1 MSRSALTF
9 GPFRL
14 DPKGPRLWKGDESV
28 ALQPRPLAVLCYLAA
43 RPGEVVGRDELIRT
57 LWAGTYVTRSVLK
70 VAMHAVREALGDDAD
85 SPRYIETVGR
95 EGYRF
100 IAADTAAGTPQA
112 PNVVGR
118 ARELAVLAAA
128 FEQAARG
135 TRRIVFVTGE
145 AGIGKTTLIEQF
157 LVDVDASV
165 ARGRCL
171 EQYGGGEAYLPVLEA
186 IGRLA
191 RDDAPGETGRVL
203 KRYAPTWAAQLPILD
218 IHAPPTTPARMLR
231 EIADALEVL
240 TRERTLVLV
249 LEDLQWSDPS
259 TVDLIAYLAR
269 RRETARL
276 LVIATF
282 RPADVTDHPL
292 ERARQELHAST
303 EEVQLAP
310 LSPADVRA
318 YVDARFGAA
327 PRDQMRR
334 LAARVHERTDGNAL
348 FMVDMVNDLVAQEA
362 LVWRDGGWRV
372 EGSITQATSR
382 VPPGLRELIAG
393 RLDRL
398 TPAMRTAL
406 EAASIVGDEFAVP
419 AVATAVDEPP
429 DHVEEVFEKLA
440 AQGML
445 VGDAG
450 VAEAPDGTL
459 AGRYRFLHALYR
471 HVLYDGIGAARRMR
485 LHRAIGLRE
494 EAGGGRAAELA
505 MHFERGGDQARALA
519 YHERA
524 GSAALERHAP
534 HEAAAHFGAALDA
547 LARQPELPDRAEREL
562 DLVLARAN
570 ILMTTRGYAA
580 PETERDFARA
590 RALCDALPGNPRV
603 VPVLRGLLSYRQVR
617 AELAAARDLGELLL
631 GHAGADREARVQAHY
646 GHGAT
651 LFHLGELDAAR
662 AHFEHALA
670 EYDPA
675 MHGDHMRVYGGYD
688 PGVACAMWLG
698 WTLAPLGQLDEAAER
713 VRGGLDLARRLAHPF
728 SLAWAHY
735 ATGAFDM
742 IFGDYAGAADASAEA
757 ERLAEEHGF
766 PYVLGMATAN
776 RGWAII
782 MQGDRAAGI
791 PILRDGVAA
800 VDATG
805 AALLRPQYLG
815 MLAAADAMEGRLD
828 AAAAR
833 VDEALAEMERTG
845 QRLHEVQLL
854 LWKARLAPETDV
866 EGWLRRALDA
876 ARRQGA
882 RVLEL
887 RAAVALARRWRQ
899 KGRIADARTLVA
911 AAHAPFVD
919 DPAAITRHRGRAP
932 AARRILTVTP
942 RLS

>member
-1 MSRSALTF
+1 MTRSALTF

-14 DPKGPRLWKGDESV
+14 DPKGPRLWKGEESV
-28 ALQPRPLAVLCYLAA
+28 ALQPRPLAVLCYLAT
-43 RPGEVVGRDELIRT
+43 RPGQIIGRDELIRT
-57 LWAGTYVTRSVLK
+57 LWAGTYVTRTVLK
-70 VAMHAVREALGDDAD
+70 VAVHTLREALGDDAD

-95 EGYRF
+95 KGYRF
-100 IAADTAAGTPQA
+100 IAAETAGGTAHAPQL
-112 PNVVGR
+112 VGR
-118 ARELAVLAAA
+118 AGELALLRAA
-128 FEQAARG
+128 FDHAAG
-135 TRRIVFVTGE
+135 GARRIVFVTGE
-145 AGIGKTTLIEQF
+145 AGIGKTTLIEHF
-157 LVDVDASV
+157 LTNVDTWV

-191 RDDAPGETGRVL
+191 RDDSTGETIRVL
-203 KRYAPTWAAQLPILD
+203 NRHAPTWAAQLPILET
-218 IHAPPTTPARMLR
+218 HAAPTTPARMLR
-231 EIADALEVL
+231 EMADALEVL
-240 TRERTLVLV
+240 ARERTLALV

-259 TVDLIAYLAR
+259 TIDLIAYLAR

-292 ERARQELHAST
+292 ERARQELHANT
-303 EEVQLAP
+303 EEMRLAP
-310 LSPADVRA
+310 LSAADVHA
-318 YVDARFGAA
+318 YVDARFGGA

-362 LVWRDGGWRV
+362 LVWRDGRWRV
-372 EGSITQATSR
+372 EESIAQATGR
-382 VPPGLRELIAG
+382 VPPGLRELVAR
-393 RLDRL
+393 RLERL
-398 TPAMRTAL
+398 TPAMRAAL
-406 EAASIVGDEFAVP
+406 EVASVVGDEFAVST
-419 AVATAVDEPP
+419 VAAALDEP
-429 DHVEEVFEKLA
+429 VEMVEDQLDELA

-450 VAEAPDGTL
+450 VVESPDGML

-471 HVLYDGIGAARRMR
+471 RVLYDGIGAARRMR

-494 EAGGGRAAELA
+494 EASGGRAAELA
-505 MHFERGGDQARALA
+505 MHFERGGDHARALA

-524 GSAALERHAP
+524 GAAALERHAP
-534 HEAAAHFGAALDA
+534 HEAAGHFGAALEA
-547 LARQPELPDRAEREL
+547 LARQPALPGRAEREL

-570 ILMTTRGYAA
+570 LLMTTRGYAA

-590 RALCDALPGNPRV
+590 RALCDGSPGSPRV

-617 AELAAARDLGELLL
+617 AELTAARDLGELLL
-631 GHAGADREARVQAHY
+631 DRAAADREARVQAHY

-651 LFHLGELDAAR
+651 LFHMGELEAAR

-675 MHGDHMRVYGGYD
+675 MHGEHMRVYGGYD
-688 PGVACAMWLG
+688 PAVACAMWLG
-698 WTLAPLGQLDEAAER
+698 WTLAPLGRLDEAVQRAR
-713 VRGGLDLARRLAHPF
+713 DGIDLARRLAHPF

-735 ATGAFDM
+735 AIGAFDL
-742 IFGDYAGAADASAEA
+742 IFGDYPGAATANAEA

-776 RGWAII
+776 RGWAMI

-815 MLAAADAMEGRLD
+815 MLAAADAMEGRID
-828 AAAAR
+828 AAIAR
-833 VDEALAEMERTG
+833 VDEALADMERTG

-854 LWKARLAPETDV
+854 LWKSRLAPENDV
-866 EGWLRRALDA
+866 EDFLRRALDV

-887 RAAVALARRWRQ
+887 RAAVALGRHWRQ
-899 KGRIADARTLVA
+899 RDRGADARTLVA
-911 AAHAPFVD
+911 GAHAPFAD
-919 DPAAITRHRGRAP
+919 GPAAIPDIA
-932 AARRILTVTP
+932 AARRL
-942 RLS
+942 LAES

>member
-1 MSRSALTF
+1 MARSALTF

-14 DPKGPRLWKGDESV
+14 DPKGPRLWKGEESV
-28 ALQPRPLAVLCYLAA
+28 ALQPRPLAVLCYLAT
-43 RPGEVVGRDELIRT
+43 RPGQIIGRDELIRT
-57 LWAGTYVTRSVLK
+57 LWAGTYVTRTVLK
-70 VAMHAVREALGDDAD
+70 VAVHTLREALGDDAD

-95 EGYRF
+95 KGYRF
-100 IAADTAAGTPQA
+100 IAAETASGTAHTPQL
-112 PNVVGR
+112 VGR
-118 ARELAVLAAA
+118 AGELALLRAA
-128 FEQAARG
+128 FDHAAG
-135 TRRIVFVTGE
+135 GARRIVFVTGE

-157 LVDVDASV
+157 LADVDARV

-191 RDDAPGETGRVL
+191 RDDGTGETGRVL
-203 KRYAPTWAAQLPILD
+203 NRHAPTWAAQLPILET
-218 IHAPPTTPARMLR
+218 HAPPTTPARMLR

-240 TRERTLVLV
+240 THEKTLVLV

-259 TVDLIAYLAR
+259 TIDLIAYLAR

-303 EEVQLAP
+303 EEVRLAP
-310 LSPADVRA
+310 LSAADVQA

-372 EGSITQATSR
+372 QGSITQATSR
-382 VPPGLRELIAG
+382 VPPGLRELITR
-393 RLDRL
+393 RLERL
-398 TPAMRTAL
+398 TPAMRAAL
-406 EAASIVGDEFAVP
+406 EVASIVGDEFAVP
-419 AVATAVDEPP
+419 VVAAALDEPP
-429 DHVEEVFEKLA
+429 EHVEEVFEKLA

-450 VAEAPDGTL
+450 LAAMPDGTL

-471 HVLYDGIGAARRMR
+471 HVLYDGIGAARRTR
-485 LHRAIGLRE
+485 LHRAIGLHE
-494 EAGGGRAAELA
+494 EAAGGRAAELA
-505 MHFERGGDQARALA
+505 MHFERAGDHARALE

-534 HEAAAHFGAALDA
+534 HEAAGHFGAALEA
-547 LARQPELPDRAEREL
+547 LARQPAVPDRAEREL
-562 DLVLARAN
+562 DLVLSRAN
-570 ILMTTRGYAA
+570 LLMTTRGYAA

-590 RALCDALPGNPRV
+590 RALCDGFPASARV
-603 VPVLRGLLSYRQVR
+603 IPVLRGLLSYRQVR

-631 GHAGADREARVQAHY
+631 ARADADREARVQAHY

-651 LFHLGELDAAR
+651 LFHLGEFDAAR
-662 AHFEHALA
+662 AHFERALA

-698 WTLAPLGQLDEAAER
+698 WTLAPLGRLDDAAKHAQK
-713 VRGGLDLARRLAHPF
+713 GLDLARRLAHPF

-742 IFGDYAGAADASAEA
+742 IFGDYAAAAEASAEA

-776 RGWAII
+776 RGWAVI

-815 MLAAADAMEGRLD
+815 MLAAADAMEGRVE

-833 VDEALAEMERTG
+833 VDDALVEMERTS

-854 LWKARLAPETDV
+854 LWKGRLAAE
-866 EGWLRRALDA
+866 EEIEQLLRRALDV

-887 RAAVALARRWRQ
+887 RAAVTLARQWRQ
-899 KGRIADARTLVA
+899 RGRVGDARSLVA

-919 DPAAITRHRGRAP
+919 EPATIPDIA
-932 AARRILTVTP
+932 AARRL
-942 RLS
+942 LAES

>member
-14 DPKGPRLWKGDESV
+14 DPKGPRLWKGEESV

-100 IAADTAAGTPQA
+100 IAAETAAGTPHA
-112 PNVVGR
+112 PKVVGR
-118 ARELAVLAAA
+118 ARELAVLGAA
-128 FEQAARG
+128 FEQAAGG

-157 LVDVDASV
+157 LVDVDAWV

-186 IGRLA
+186 IGRLV
-191 RDDAPGETGRVL
+191 RDDAAGEAGRVL
-203 KRYAPTWAAQLPILD
+203 NRHAPTWAAQLPILET
-218 IHAPPTTPARMLR
+218 HAPPTTPARMLR

-259 TVDLIAYLAR
+259 TIDLIAYLAR
-269 RRETARL
+269 RREPARL

-303 EEVQLAP
+303 EEVRLAP
-310 LSPADVRA
+310 LSPADVQA

-372 EGSITQATSR
+372 QGSITQATSR
-382 VPPGLRELIAG
+382 VPPGLRELIAR

-398 TPAMRTAL
+398 TPAMRAAL
-406 EAASIVGDEFAVP
+406 EVASIVGDEFAVP
-419 AVATAVDEPP
+419 AVAAAIDEPP
-429 DHVEEVFEKLA
+429 EHVEEVFEKLA

-450 VAEAPDGTL
+450 VAEMPDGTL

-494 EAGGGRAAELA
+494 EAAGGRAAELA
-505 MHFERGGDQARALA
+505 MHFERAGDHARALA

-534 HEAAAHFGAALDA
+534 HEAAAHFGAALEA
-547 LARQPELPDRAEREL
+547 LAHQPALPGRDEREL
-562 DLVLARAN
+562 DLVLSHAN
-570 ILMTTRGYAA
+570 LLMTTRGYAA
-580 PETERDFARA
+580 PETERDFTRA
-590 RALCDALPGNPRV
+590 RTLCDALPGSPKV
-603 VPVLRGLLSYRQVR
+603 LPVLRGLLSYRQVR
-617 AELAAARDLGELLL
+617 AELAAAQDLGELLL
-631 GHAGADREARVQAHY
+631 ERAGADREARVQAHY

-651 LFHLGELDAAR
+651 LFHMGDLDAAR
-662 AHFEHALA
+662 AHFERALA

-675 MHGDHMRVYGGYD
+675 THGEHMRAYGGYD

-698 WTLAPLGQLDEAAER
+698 WTLAPLGRLDDAAARARE
-713 VRGGLDLARRLAHPF
+713 GLDLARRLAHPF

-735 ATGAFDM
+735 ATGAFDL
-742 IFGDYAGAADASAEA
+742 IFGDYAGAATATAEA

-766 PYVLGMATAN
+766 PYVLAMATAN
-776 RGWAII
+776 RGWALI

-791 PILRDGVAA
+791 PVLRDGVAA

-815 MLAAADAMEGRLD
+815 MLAAADAMEGRVAD
-828 AAAAR
+828 AAAR
-833 VDEALAEMERTG
+833 VDEALADMERTG

-854 LWKARLAPETDV
+854 LWKSRLAPEQDV
-866 EGWLRRALDA
+866 EDWLRRALDV

-882 RVLEL
+882 PVLEL
-887 RAAVALARRWRQ
+887 RAAVALGRHWRQ
-899 KGRIADARTLVA
+899 RDRIAEARTLVA
-911 AAHAPFVD
+911 EAHASLVD
-919 DPAAITRHRGRAP
+919 GPAAIPDIA
-932 AARRILTVTP
+932 AARRL
-942 RLS
+942 LAES